1 MFFSAPRQV
10 VSAAQGVQGRAQG
23 QNAASSVASNEASN
37 EASSVASV
45 TTGAAKGG
53 DATEGGEVLR
63 EA

>member
-23 QNAASSVASNEASN
+23 QNAASSVASNEAS
-37 EASSVASV
+37 V

-53 DATEGGEVLR
+53 GATEGGEVLR